1 MCVLV
6 CLNGFLAQLMA
17 FTDGREKVMAAAD
30 GGHDYL
36 CSIVSLPVLT
46 DFLVGHGWRFYS

>member
-1 MCVLV
+1 MV
-6 CLNGFLAQLMA
+6 FLAQLMA

-30 GGHDYL
+30 GGYDYL